1 MAYGLGNQVA
11 NPSVGIDATHEGAI
25 GWFRFRR
32 SGEGWRVS
40 AAFVPTRITVGPP
53 IRLRNAATDP
63 RLRGTLRTITRI
75 VRSLGEHVPVEGE

>member
-1 MAYGLGNQVA
+1 M
-11 NPSVGIDATHEGAI
+11 
-25 GWFRFRR
+25 
-32 SGEGWRVS
+32 S
-40 AAFVPTRITVGPP
+40 AAFVPTRITAGPP